1 MGPGGERLSLRA
13 AEALEALATHE
24 ALQERSGWGFGGVGA
39 RASTHICV
47 ADPAFIP

>member
-13 AEALEALATHE
+13 AEALATHE

-47 ADPAFIP
+47 ADLAFIP